1 MPVRRCRT
9 ATRFKN
15 MPDGS
20 IVPTYPTDP
29 EGYDTS
35 LYKIDATKLKAP
47 DVTSDDVMAALA

>member
-1 MPVRRCRT
+1 
-9 ATRFKN
+9 